1 MGRQRLVVSDW
12 FGLQGMT
19 MNSKIWVSELNARPE
34 VRSAFPKTTIRFY
47 DTTLRD
53 GEQTV
58 GIVLSPQQKLEIALK
73 LDELGVGRIEA
84 GFPRVSP
91 EDAEA
96 IQLMQRAGIKAELWG
111 FSRAVKADVEE
122 LVRLS
127 LRFSVIEAPT
137 SDIKLKAYGITREE
151 VLRRI
156 RDAVSAAREAGI
168 TVAFF
173 AVDGTRTD
181 LEFLKTVYL
190 AALEGGAKEVVVV
203 DTIGACGPEAAEYLV
218 RQVCEWVGKDVPV
231 HFHGHNDFGM
241 ATACAVAAVRGGA
254 TWIQG
259 TINGMGERAGN
270 ADIGEIAL
278 ALRCLY
284 DVPVE
289 LKLEKVREV
298 SEVVQQAGG
307 YTLEAWKPLVGQNLF
322 MRESGAVASQFHIPE
337 AIEPYSSE
345 IVRAE
350 RRIVLGKKSGLDS
363 IDLKCQELGIAIAPE
378 QRGTVLA
385 AVKKAAI
392 SKRGLITDEEFR
404 GIVAGT
410 LSTEQGPGKSE
421 CQPQPLK
428 GH

>member
-1 MGRQRLVVSDW
+1 
-12 FGLQGMT
+12 MT
-19 MNSKIWVSELNARPE
+19 SNSKIWVSDLNARPG
-34 VRSAFPKTTIRFY
+34 VRSAFPKATVRFY

-58 GIVLSPQQKLEIALK
+58 GVVLSPQQKLEIALK

-96 IQLMQRAGIKAELWG
+96 IQLMQKAGIKAELWG
-111 FSRAVKADVEE
+111 FSRAVKADVDE
-122 LVRLS
+122 LVRLN

-181 LEFLKTVYL
+181 LEFLKTIYL
-190 AALEGGAKEVVVV
+190 ASLEAGAKEIVVV
-203 DTIGACGPEAAEYLV
+203 DTIGACGPEAAEYVV
-218 RQVCEWVGKDVPV
+218 RQVCGWVGKDVPV

-298 SEVVQQAGG
+298 SEVVQRAGG
-307 YTLEAWKPLVGQNLF
+307 YTLEAWKPLVGLNLF

-363 IDLKCQELGIAIAPE
+363 IDLKCQELGITIAPE
-378 QRGTVLA
+378 QRGAVLA
-385 AVKKAAI
+385 AVKKAAV
-392 SKRGLITDEEFR
+392 SKRGLVTDEEFR
-404 GIVAGT
+404 EIVAGAP
-410 LSTEQGPGKSE
+410 STEQLPANRSTSLS
-421 CQPQPLK
+421 P
-428 GH
+428 

>member
-1 MGRQRLVVSDW
+1 MTEEERV
-12 FGLQGMT
+12 LQVTMT
-19 MNSKIWVSELNARPE
+19 TNSKIWVSELNARPE
-34 VRSAFPKTTIRFY
+34 VRLAFPRTPVRFY

-53 GEQTV
+53 GGQRV
-58 GIVLSPQQKLEIALK
+58 GVVLSPQQKLEIALK
-73 LDELGVGRIEA
+73 LDELGIARIEA

-111 FSRAVKADVEE
+111 FSRAVKADVDE
-122 LVRLS
+122 LVRLE
-127 LRFSVIEAPT
+127 LRYSVIEAPT
-137 SDIKLKAYGITREE
+137 SDIKLKAYGITRED

-156 RDAVSAAREAGI
+156 RDAVSAARKAEI

-173 AVDGTRTD
+173 GVDGTRTE

-190 AALEGGAKEVVVV
+190 SALEAGAKEIVVV

-218 RQVCEWVGKDVPV
+218 RQVCQWVGKDVPV

-270 ADIGEIAL
+270 ADISEIAL

-289 LKLEKVREV
+289 LILEKVREI
-298 SEVVQQAGG
+298 SEVVQRAAV

-322 MRESGAVASQFHIPE
+322 MRESGAVASQFHLPE
-337 AIEPYSSE
+337 AIEPYSAE
-345 IVRAE
+345 IVQAE

-363 IDLKCQELGIAIAPE
+363 IDLKCKELGVTITAE
-378 QRGTVLA
+378 QRAPVLA
-385 AVKKAAI
+385 AVKQAAV
-392 SKRGLITDEEFR
+392 KEAAAGKPGLVSDDNFR
-404 GIVAGT
+404 QILAAMHIV
-410 LSTEQGPGKSE
+410 
-421 CQPQPLK
+421 
-428 GH
+428 